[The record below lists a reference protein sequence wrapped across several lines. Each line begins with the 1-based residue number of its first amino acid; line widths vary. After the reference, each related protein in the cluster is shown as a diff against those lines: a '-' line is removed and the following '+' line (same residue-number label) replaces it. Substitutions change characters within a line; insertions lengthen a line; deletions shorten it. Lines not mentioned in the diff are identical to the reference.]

1 VGSTAHSESPVKV
14 LKITGLGRSGS
25 TILDVVLGNH
35 PQIESVGEVGNLMR
49 NGWISRESLRGIP
62 EKSLRVP
69 LCTCGKRLDVLYVD
83 APEEACPFW
92 SRVRREWVERVDPRD
107 DIEGYPRLQDDF
119 ELKRRWPRLL
129 CEARRGPSAR
139 FRSYA
144 RLTRAFY
151 ESVRAA
157 SGKPVLADS
166 TTVPIRTFAL
176 SMMPGIDLYAVH
188 LLRDARGVIASHRNS
203 FEKDLRAAAAGES
216 GGLPAWWKA
225 AARRRVLYPESV
237 VRWVA
242 HNLASEWVCARLG
255 PERAMR
261 LRYEDFVAD
270 PQAALGRIGSLI
282 GLDLAGVAQAASSG
296 EPLLAG
302 HNIGGNRTK
311 KSGYVTLR
319 PDAQEWREVLSP
331 AEQRLSWALMGWLMR
346 RYGYAAAIYSGAN
359 DNRR

>member
-1 VGSTAHSESPVKV
+1 
-14 LKITGLGRSGS
+14 
-25 TILDVVLGNH
+25 
-35 PQIESVGEVGNLMR
+35 
-49 NGWISRESLRGIP
+49 
-62 EKSLRVP
+62 
-69 LCTCGKRLDVLYVD
+69 
-83 APEEACPFW
+83 
-92 SRVRREWVERVDPRD
+92 
-107 DIEGYPRLQDDF
+107 
-119 ELKRRWPRLL
+119 
-129 CEARRGPSAR
+129 
-139 FRSYA
+139 
-144 RLTRAFY
+144 
-151 ESVRAA
+151 
-157 SGKPVLADS
+157 
-166 TTVPIRTFAL
+166 
-176 SMMPGIDLYAVH
+176 MPGIDLHVVH
-188 LLRDARGVIASHRNS
+188 LVRDARGVVASHRKS
-203 FEKDLRAAAAGES
+203 FEKDLRAAGES
-216 GGLPAWWKA
+216 GDRAARWKA

-242 HNLASEWVCARLG
+242 HNLISGWVCARLG

-346 RYGYAAAIYSGAN
+346 RYGYG
-359 DNRR
+359 R

>member
-1 VGSTAHSESPVKV
+1 MAYSEAPVKV

-35 PQIESVGEVGNLMR
+35 PKIESVGEVGNLMR
-49 NGWISRESLRGIP
+49 NGWISRKSLRGIP

-92 SRVRREWVERVDPRD
+92 SRVRREWVERVDPHD
-107 DIEGYPRLQDDF
+107 DIEDYPKLQNDF
-119 ELKRRWPRLL
+119 ELERRWSRYGLDPLPRLL
-129 CEARRGPSAR
+129 YERRGPSAR

-144 RLTRAFY
+144 RLTRAFF
-151 ESVRAA
+151 EAISAA
-157 SGKPVLADS
+157 SGKPVIVESAKSLVRA
-166 TTVPIRTFAL
+166 FAL
-176 SMMPGIDLYAVH
+176 SMVPGIDLYTVH
-188 LLRDARGVIASHRNS
+188 LVRDGRGVITSHRKTLK
-203 FEKDLRAAAAGES
+203 KDVQAGIMWDHE
-216 GGLPAWWKA
+216 GRPMWKTA
-225 AARRRVLYPESV
+225 
-237 VRWVA
+237 VRWTIL
-242 HNLASEWVCARLG
+242 NLASEWVCARLG

-296 EPLLAG
+296 EPLRAG

-319 PDAQEWREVLSP
+319 PDAQEWRESLSP
-331 AEQRLSWALMGWLMR
+331 AEQRLSWTLMGWLMR
-346 RYGYAAAIYSGAN
+346 RYGYG
-359 DNRR
+359 R

>member
-1 VGSTAHSESPVKV
+1 MKV

-35 PQIESVGEVGNLMR
+35 PQIESVGEVGNLIR
-49 NGWISRESLRGIP
+49 NGWISRKSLRGIP

-83 APEEACPFW
+83 APEKACPFW

-107 DIEGYPRLQDDF
+107 DIEGYPKLQNDF
-119 ELKRRWPRLL
+119 ELKRRWSRYGLDPLPRLL
-129 CEARRGPSAR
+129 YERCRPSAR

-151 ESVRAA
+151 ESIRAA
-157 SGKPVLADS
+157 SGRDVVLDSAMFPV
-166 TTVPIRTFAL
+166 RTFAL
-176 SMMPGIDLYAVH
+176 SMVPGIDLYAVH
-188 LLRDARGVIASHRNS
+188 LVRDCRGVVASHRKS
-203 FEKDLRAAAAGES
+203 FEKDLRAAAAGD
-216 GGLPAWWKA
+216 GGDRPAWWKA
-225 AARRRVLYPESV
+225 AVRRRVLYPESV

-255 PERAMR
+255 PGRAMR

-270 PQAALGRIGSLI
+270 PEAALGRIGSLI
-282 GLDLAGVAQAASSG
+282 GLDLAGVADAASSG
-296 EPLLAG
+296 EPLRVG

-311 KSGYVTLR
+311 KSGYLTLR
-319 PDAQEWREVLSP
+319 PDAREWEGTLSP
-331 AEQRLSWALMGWLMR
+331 AEQRLAWALLGWLMR
-346 RYGYAAAIYSGAN
+346 RYGYG
-359 DNRR
+359 R

>member
-1 VGSTAHSESPVKV
+1 MTHAEAPVKV
-14 LKITGLGRSGS
+14 LYITGLGRSGS

-35 PQIESVGEVGNLMR
+35 PKIESVGEVTRLIR
-49 NGWISRESLRGIP
+49 TGWVGGESLRGIGR
-62 EKSLRVP
+62 KRLRRPV
-69 LCTCGKRLDVLYVD
+69 CTCGKRLDVPEVED

-107 DIEGYPRLQDDF
+107 DMEGYPRLQDDF
-119 ELKRRWPRLL
+119 ELKRQWPRLL

-144 RLTRAFY
+144 RLTRAFF

-157 SGKPVLADS
+157 SGRHVVVDS
-166 TTVPIRTFAL
+166 TMFSVRTFAL
-176 SMMPGIDLYAVH
+176 SMMPGIDLHVVH
-188 LLRDARGVIASHRNS
+188 LVRDGRGVVASHRKS
-203 FEKDLRAAAAGES
+203 FEKDLRAAAAGDR
-216 GGLPAWWKA
+216 GGRPPWWKA

-255 PERAMR
+255 PGRAMR

-270 PQAALGRIGSLI
+270 PEAALGRIGSLI
-282 GLDLAGVAQAASSG
+282 GLDLAGVADAASSG
-296 EPLLAG
+296 EPLRAG

-311 KSGYVTLR
+311 KSGSVTLR
-319 PDAQEWREVLSP
+319 PDAREWRKALSP
-331 AEQRLSWALMGWLMR
+331 AEQRLAWALMGWLMR
-346 RYGYAAAIYSGAN
+346 RYGYAAATYSGAN
-359 DNRR
+359 DNGR